1 MSLRLRLT
9 ALTAALIALSTSVLG
24 IVIYVNAGSIQTDRV
39 DEILYSDIS
48 QARIRALA
56 EGRETPTGD
65 AYVSVA
71 LGRVNRDGT
80 ILRLRSAGTPDAPIP
95 VPDLS
100 AEQIV
105 QASIAPI
112 TVEGTPTMRVVV
124 QQPVPGRATVVAA
137 APLTSAQETL
147 AALATAIIVAV
158 ISVTIVGALAAWLLV
173 WRAFRPMRA
182 MVASASRIAGGDTD
196 HRLPTTRTG
205 TEIGDLTESMNVM
218 IDSLA
223 DALAEAA
230 ASEDRLRTFVSDA
243 SHEIRTP
250 LTVIRGYS
258 ELIAQRSDELGDQDR
273 AALAR
278 IESESK
284 RLDRLVTQ
292 LLALEARRARSAD
305 AREVVDLGGLTE
317 VSFADVAV
325 LDPTRDVTVATV
337 AAEVWVAPDDLRLV
351 LGNLTQ
357 NLVRHTPSGSPAAV
371 SVTEAGGLVTLMVD
385 DSGPGIPAARRSSL
399 LDPASTRHRSS
410 STEGFGLGLRI
421 MVEAVEAN
429 GGTMELGDSP
439 MGGLRVTIRIPSASH
454 HADHPAESGA
464 GAPAG

>member
-9 ALTAALIALSTSVLG
+9 LLTALLIALASSALG
-24 IVIYVNAGSIQTDRV
+24 VVIYVNAGTIQTERV

-56 EGRETPTGD
+56 DGRETPTGD

-80 ILRLRSAGTPDAPIP
+80 ILPLRAAGTPDDPIP

-100 AEQIV
+100 AQEIA
-105 QASIAPI
+105 QASIAPL
-112 TVEGTPTMRVVV
+112 TVEGTPTMRVAV

-137 APLTSAQETL
+137 APLTSVQETL
-147 AALATAIIVAV
+147 AALATVIIIAV
-158 ISVTIVGALAAWLLV
+158 ITVTIVGALAAWLLV

-182 MVASASRIAGGDTD
+182 MVASASRIAEGDTE
-196 HRLPTTRTG
+196 HRLPATRPG
-205 TEIGDLTESMNVM
+205 TEIGDLTHSMNVM

-223 DALAEAA
+223 DALDEAA

-258 ELIAQRSDELGDQDR
+258 ELIAQRSEELGDQDR

-305 AREVVDLGGLTE
+305 PREVVDLGGLTE
-317 VSFADVAV
+317 VSFADIAV
-325 LDPTRDVTVATV
+325 LDPAREVRVTTTE
-337 AAEVWVAPDDLRLV
+337 AEVWAAADDLRLV
-351 LGNLTQ
+351 LGNLVQ
-357 NLVRHTPSGSPAAV
+357 NLVRHTPSGSPA
-371 SVTEAGGLVTLMVD
+371 SVTVSEAEGLVTLVVD
-385 DSGPGIPAARRSSL
+385 DAGPGIPAARRRSL
-399 LDPASTRHRSS
+399 LDPMSTRHQSS

-421 MVEAVEAN
+421 MVEAVEEN

-439 MGGLRVTIRIPSASH
+439 LGGLGVTIRMPSAARH
-454 HADHPAESGA
+454 GDR
-464 GAPAG
+464 PAG